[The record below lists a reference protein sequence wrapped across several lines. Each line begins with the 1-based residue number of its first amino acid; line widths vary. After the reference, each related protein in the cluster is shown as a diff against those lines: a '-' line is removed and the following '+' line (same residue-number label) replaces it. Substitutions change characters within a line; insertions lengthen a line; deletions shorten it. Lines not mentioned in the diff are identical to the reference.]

1 MTDEKPLVVPSELR
15 TQPEK
20 PKPVMQE
27 EFAKFKEEVNGGISA
42 IMGKLEKLAEVKPVS
57 MPSQPTSVKVE
68 AGPDN
73 ETPVPVSWVNAVHEI
88 LGPEFDVKFE
98 QPDSGGALF
107 TIIVPKD
114 KSNATVDHWKMYKRD
129 FRTREI
135 GATGLGGV
143 KEWALLV
150 RKNLTTT
157 GVKLIQYP

>member
-1 MTDEKPLVVPSELR
+1 
-15 TQPEK
+15 
-20 PKPVMQE
+20 
-27 EFAKFKEEVNGGISA
+27 
-42 IMGKLEKLAEVKPVS
+42 MGKLEVLAKAPVS
-57 MPSQPTSVKVE
+57 VPVVSAPVKVE

-150 RKNLTTT
+150 RKNLTASGT
-157 GVKLIQYP
+157 KLIQYP

>member
-1 MTDEKPLVVPSELR
+1 MTDEKPLAVPSELR

-27 EFAKFKEEVNGGISA
+27 EFSAFKKEVNDGIGA
-42 IMGKLEKLAEVKPVS
+42 IMGKLEVLAKAPVS
-57 MPSQPTSVKVE
+57 APVVSAPVKVE

-150 RKNLTTT
+150 RKNLTASGT
-157 GVKLIQYP
+157 KLIQYP